1 VITIYK
7 LFVKETDALIGL
19 YEIGQRFL
27 QKLPEII
34 KVDSSVIDSMEKHM
48 EQLPD
53 DQSEDE
59 GSESEGQSGEKKQTK
74 KKKKKNTSKKGK
86 KTDTFF

>member
-27 QKLPEII
+27 QKLPEIT
-34 KVDSSVIDSMEKHM
+34 KVDSSVIDSMEKHI
-48 EQLPD
+48 EQLPE
-53 DQSEDE
+53 DQSEEE
-59 GSESEGQSGEKKQTK
+59 GSGSELSGEKKQTRKTK
-74 KKKKKNTSKKGK
+74 KKT
-86 KTDTFF
+86 TRRIR